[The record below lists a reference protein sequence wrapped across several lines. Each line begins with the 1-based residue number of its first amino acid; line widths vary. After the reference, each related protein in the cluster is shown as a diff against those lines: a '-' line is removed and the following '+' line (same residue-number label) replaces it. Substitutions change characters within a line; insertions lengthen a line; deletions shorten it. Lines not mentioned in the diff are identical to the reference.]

1 MFQHYC
7 VINIKKNQDK
17 KNIQGD
23 SGEGLNIFAGER
35 IGHCGGGGRQ
45 FEHAYNSERLP
56 RYSWL
61 NLMHIAVPF
70 LHLSFVCANG

>member
-7 VINIKKNQDK
+7 VINIKKKNQDK

-35 IGHCGGGGRQ
+35 IGHCGGGKKKDNLNTRTILN
-45 FEHAYNSERLP
+45 AYRDT
-56 RYSWL
+56 
-61 NLMHIAVPF
+61 AV
-70 LHLSFVCANG
+70 